1 MSLNSFFDSIDKDT
15 QFDVWRDSIKQKLI
29 HLKNIIP
36 LENRLE
42 LHYVGE
48 TLEFLNALNIL
59 SSDFLAHN
67 PEAQSKIHFKER
79 LRVCISYYEKF
90 GKR

>member
-1 MSLNSFFDSIDKDT
+1 MSLNSFFDSIDIDT

-48 TLEFLNALNIL
+48 TLEFLNSLNIL
-59 SSDFLAHN
+59 SSEFLAHN
-67 PEAQSKIHFKER
+67 HEAQSKTHFKER
-79 LRVCISYYEKF
+79 LRVCNSYYEKF
-90 GKR
+90 GRR